1 MRLVGVCAA
10 VLVVAFVG
18 PSAAFEL
25 TRGGTLD
32 SRVIALIEPP
42 VPAPDTVIELEDG
55 QISLPEYRGQVALVT
70 LWATWCHVCQYEM
83 PILDALGREYKGRG
97 LVIVPLSVDQAPAME
112 KVVTYLTSR
121 KIDLPAM
128 LDRNFALAGKVG
140 LRGTP
145 TTIVVDKFSQVVAA
159 FEGQAPWE
167 DAETRAWLD
176 ALIAAETPA
185 ASRGLLG
192 G

>member
-1 MRLVGVCAA
+1 MRIVGV
-10 VLVVAFVG
+10 VLAILIACSVQ
-18 PSAAFEL
+18 SNAFEL
-25 TRGGTLD
+25 RPGGTLD

-42 VPAPDTVIELEDG
+42 VPAPDTVIVLEDG
-55 QISLPEYRGQVALVT
+55 RTSLPEFSGSVALVT
-70 LWATWCHVCQYEM
+70 LWATWCHVCHHEM
-83 PILDALGREYKGRG
+83 PVLEALGHEYEGRG
-97 LVIVPLSVDQAPAME
+97 LVIVPVSVDQAPAME
-112 KVVTYLTSR
+112 KVVTYLTSHDIR
-121 KIDLPAM
+121 LPAM

-159 FEGQAPWE
+159 FEGQAPWD

-176 ALIAAETPA
+176 ALIAAETPE
-185 ASRGLLG
+185 ASRNLLG